1 MTELLSG
8 WGNYPRAETRLLTAR
23 GRDEARAAVSSEASL
38 IARGNGRSYG
48 DAALSRD
55 AVLSMLRSS
64 RMIAFDEASGTLTCE
79 AGVMLA
85 DILDLFVP
93 RGWFPPVTPGTKF
106 VTIGGMI
113 AADVHG
119 KNHHGAGSFT
129 GHVDSFELAL
139 ADGQV
144 VRCSRTENAELF
156 AATCGGMGLTGIIV
170 TASFRL
176 LRIETPYIRQE
187 TRQAANLAEAMDLLG
202 QSASATYSVAW
213 IDCLSTGAQM
223 GRSVIFSGEHALPHE
238 LPAPPPKTGSRTLT
252 MPFHAPAMLLNRWTI
267 SAFNQLYY
275 QRNPAGTA
283 IIPYGPYFYPLDAIL
298 AWNRLYGRAGFVQYQ
313 CVLPKAAAAE
323 GMAALLRRI
332 AASGKGSFLAV
343 LKQFGAANPHGMLS
357 FPMEGFTLA
366 LDFAV
371 DQRTLA
377 LLGEL
382 DAITGDHGGR
392 VYLAKDACS
401 RPELLRRGYPRLDE
415 FLAVRHKVDPHHK
428 FSSLLSQRLGL

>member
-1 MTELLSG
+1 MLSG
-8 WGNYPRAETRLLTAR
+8 WGNYPRVEARLLMAR

-48 DAALSRD
+48 DAALNPN

-64 RMIAFDEASGTLTCE
+64 RMIAFDEESGRLTCE

-85 DILDLFVP
+85 DILDVFVP
-93 RGWFPPVTPGTKF
+93 RGWFAPVTPGTKF
-106 VTIGGMI
+106 VTVGGMI
-113 AADVHG
+113 ASDVHG

-129 GHVDSFELAL
+129 EHVDSFDLAL

-144 VRCSRTENAELF
+144 VTCSRSENADLF
-156 AATCGGMGLTGIIV
+156 AATCGGMGLTGTIV
-170 TASFRL
+170 SATFRL
-176 LRIETPYIRQE
+176 IRVESPYIRQE
-187 TRQAANLAEAMDLLG
+187 TRQAANLAEAMALLD
-202 QSASATYSVAW
+202 QSASSTYSVAW
-213 IDCLSTGAQM
+213 IDCLSTGARM
-223 GRSVIFSGEHALPHE
+223 GRSVIFCGEHALPHE
-238 LPAPPPKTGSRTLT
+238 LPSPPPKADTRTVT
-252 MPFHAPAMLLNRWTI
+252 MPFHAPAMLLNRWSV
-267 SAFNQLYY
+267 SAFNEFYY
-275 QRNPAGTA
+275 RRNPAGTA

-323 GMAALLRRI
+323 GMATLLRRI

-343 LKQFGAANPHGMLS
+343 LKQFGATNPHGMLS
-357 FPMEGFTLA
+357 FPMEGYTLA

-371 DQRTLA
+371 DRKTLA

-392 VYLAKDACS
+392 IYLAKDACS
-401 RPELLRRGYPRLDE
+401 RPDLLRRGYPRLDE
-415 FLAVRHKVDPHHK
+415 FLAVRHKVDPDNK